1 MIIHSDFFFKSNF
14 SELIKPREQNR
25 ENEKKMIEMSQPWEP
40 PQLANFGHAIP
51 HINFSLQLQSN
62 DFQPYRATYQEV
74 RSLFSSFPKRQF
86 KDFFE
91 FKP

>member
-1 MIIHSDFFFKSNF
+1 MKPIYSRETTLFNYVQTARLPILIFNPF
-14 SELIKPREQNR
+14 SEPINPVQTKNERER
-25 ENEKKMIEMSQPWEP
+25 MIEMSQPWEP

-74 RSLFSSFPKRQF
+74 RLFLV
-86 KDFFE
+86 
-91 FKP
+91 

>member
-1 MIIHSDFFFKSNF
+1 
-14 SELIKPREQNR
+14 
-25 ENEKKMIEMSQPWEP
+25 MIEMSQPWEP

-74 RSLFSSFPKRQF
+74 RLAFNLSSITNG
-86 KDFFE
+86 E
-91 FKP
+91 TT